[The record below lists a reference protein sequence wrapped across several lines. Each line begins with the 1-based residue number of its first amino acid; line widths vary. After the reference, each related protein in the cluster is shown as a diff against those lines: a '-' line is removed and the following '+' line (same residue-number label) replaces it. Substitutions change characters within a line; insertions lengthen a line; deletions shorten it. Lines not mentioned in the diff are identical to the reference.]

1 MVYKAEIEWFLQND
15 SQQKDTQPCEVK
27 FNEKKIEIYAT
38 KKDPYEAVNYTGTEI
53 EPGHYNLF
61 EEDFAKSGVHATL
74 HRSEGSLLEGS
85 FISAECCG
93 MWRIKLGELKGNSS
107 DN

>member
-1 MVYKAEIEWFLQND
+1 MVYKAEIEWFLEND

-27 FNEKKIEIYAT
+27 LEGTKIEIYAT
-38 KKDPYEAVNYTGTEI
+38 EKDPYDEVTYNGTEI

-61 EEDFAKSGVHATL
+61 EEGFARSGVHATL

-85 FISAECCG
+85 FISGECCG
-93 MWRIKLGELKGNSS
+93 MWRIKVNGGN
-107 DN
+107 